1 MFNKISKEEKNR
13 ILEMYGCKKTIQ
25 EDIDISGRMS
35 MGEFLRR
42 ETDNV
47 DTLIEMM
54 SKYTPKDYWLVRVG
68 YINNT
73 NINVKVKP
81 SDEIE
86 AMGRGLGD
94 DFITSLLDSPDY
106 QSGKLKHPF
115 AEKTVNKEKI
125 PSSIY
130 KLKTYTCQWLSP
142 ETRKQMKAQKD
153 FDVMSMY
160 QKHGIEPP
168 EVDLDD
174 KRGLGWEPI
183 DDTPFDQHI
192 NTGNRRFVMYR
203 KRGCYTD
210 APSLYFIKYPEGNI
224 ERLDRDKVNFY
235 FKLSQTNNNGI
246 TMPQK
251 LAQLEDQELAK
262 KILSIENLYEFK
274 NILLDKITFL
284 NCTAETER
292 GNVKLSYVNKNVV
305 PDGVEPGS
313 FRQFIEDEIDK

>member
-1 MFNKISKEEKNR
+1 MFNKISKKERNQ
-13 ILEMYGCKKTIQ
+13 ILEMYGCKKNIQ

-47 DTLIEMM
+47 PALIEMM

-68 YINNT
+68 YLNNT
-73 NINVKVKP
+73 KINVKVKP

-94 DFITSLLDSPDY
+94 DYITSLLDSPEY
-106 QSGKLKHPF
+106 KSGKMRHPF
-115 AEKTVNKEKI
+115 AAKTINKQDV

-142 ETRKQMKAQKD
+142 ETRRQMKSAKD
-153 FDVMSMY
+153 FDIMTTY
-160 QKHGIEPP
+160 QEYGVEPP
-168 EVDLDD
+168 EVDLGD
-174 KRGLGWEPI
+174 KRGLGWSPI
-183 DDTPFDQHI
+183 EGTPFDKHQE
-192 NTGNRRFVMYR
+192 TGTQRFVMYR

-210 APSLYFIKYPEGNI
+210 SPSSYFIKYPDGNI
-224 ERLDRDKVNFY
+224 ERLSRDKVDFY
-235 FKLSQTNNNGI
+235 FKLSQTNNNGL
-246 TMPQK
+246 TMPQR
-251 LAQLEDQELAK
+251 LAQMEDQELAQK
-262 KILSIENLYEFK
+262 LLNIENLYEFK
-274 NILLDKITFL
+274 SINLEKITFI
-284 NCTAETER
+284 NCTADV
-292 GNVKLSYVNKNVV
+292 GGSNVKLTYVNRNAV

>member
-1 MFNKISKEEKNR
+1 MFNKISKKERNQ
-13 ILEMYGCKKTIQ
+13 ILEMYGCKKNIQ

-47 DTLIEMM
+47 PALIEMM

-68 YINNT
+68 YLNNT
-73 NINVKVKP
+73 KINVKVKP

-94 DFITSLLDSPDY
+94 DYITSLLDSPEY
-106 QSGKLKHPF
+106 KSGKMRHPF
-115 AEKTVNKEKI
+115 AAKTINKQDV

-142 ETRKQMKAQKD
+142 ETRRQMKSAKD
-153 FDVMSMY
+153 FDIMTTY
-160 QKHGIEPP
+160 QEYGVEPP
-168 EVDLDD
+168 EVDLGD
-174 KRGLGWEPI
+174 KRGLGWSPI
-183 DDTPFDQHI
+183 EGTPFDKHQE
-192 NTGNRRFVMYR
+192 TGTQRFVMYR

-210 APSLYFIKYPEGNI
+210 SPSSYFIKYPDGNI
-224 ERLDRDKVNFY
+224 ERLTRDKVDFY

-246 TMPQK
+246 TMPQR
-251 LAQLEDQELAK
+251 LAQMEDQELAQK
-262 KILSIENLYEFK
+262 LLNIENLYEFK
-274 NILLDKITFL
+274 SINLEKITFI
-284 NCTAETER
+284 NCTADV
-292 GNVKLSYVNKNVV
+292 GGSNVKLTYVNRNVV

-313 FRQFIEDEIDK
+313 FRQFIEDEIGK